1 MSPPPTTF
9 VPADDNLFPPLAHG
23 GAWLALGIAACVLGI
38 ALVAWMLDAPAD
50 PIAKAHDAEL
60 LVQREYLAEID
71 AVQQRFADRQIDERQ
86 LHHELSRTVRRFATE
101 HGAPGA
107 LAMTASDLR
116 AAGLDEVSDVVAGYQ
131 PPQFMST
138 PRCDPDASVAIARQL
153 VLAIGERGPQ
163 GSAGSER
170 W

>member
-1 MSPPPTTF
+1 MGAPPATF
-9 VPADDNLFPPLAHG
+9 VPADDNLFPPLAHS
-23 GAWLALGIAACVLGI
+23 GAWLALGIAACLLGI
-38 ALVAWMLDAPAD
+38 ALVAWMLHAPPD
-50 PIAKAHDAEL
+50 PIAKAVAT
-60 LVQREYLAEID
+60 QTAAQQTYLAEID
-71 AVQQRFADRQIDERQ
+71 AVHQRFADRQIDERQ

-138 PRCDPDASVAIARQL
+138 PRCDPNTSVAVARQL
-153 VLAIGERGPQ
+153 VTAIGERDLRGRKESVPC
-163 GSAGSER
+163 
-170 W
+170 